1 MTSKEMGAVLGL
13 FESIKCYTMKAIMKV
28 EVFQLSSLESG
39 LSSPSGWAIVWVRG
53 LGPFR
58 DGDRLTQGLVEGC
71 QEKGKRELLGIFQ
84 PLEGLGLLEQKEPGL
99 V

>member
-28 EVFQLSSLESG
+28 EVFQLSPLESG
-39 LSSPSGWAIVWVRG
+39 LFSPSGWAIVWVRG
-53 LGPFR
+53 LGPLGG
-58 DGDRLTQGLVEGC
+58 GDRLTQGLVEGC

-84 PLEGLGLLEQKEPGL
+84 PLEGLWLLEQKEPGL